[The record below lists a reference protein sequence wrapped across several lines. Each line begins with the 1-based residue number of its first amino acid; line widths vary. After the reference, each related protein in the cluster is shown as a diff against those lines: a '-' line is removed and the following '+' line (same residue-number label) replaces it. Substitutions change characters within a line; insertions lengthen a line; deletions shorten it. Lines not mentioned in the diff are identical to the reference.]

1 MRYVQLNDI
10 YLNIFT
16 MLIGRSVPGA
26 DVAND
31 VVSHQCCADGLR

>member
-1 MRYVQLNDI
+1 MKYVQLNDI

-26 DVAND
+26 DTVCPYL
-31 VVSHQCCADGLR
+31 VCMKLRNHE

>member
-16 MLIGRSVPGA
+16 MLIGRSVPEA
-26 DVAND
+26 DI
-31 VVSHQCCADGLR
+31 RM

>member
-16 MLIGRSVPGA
+16 MLIGRSVPRA
-26 DVAND
+26 DIPSAIDSYVQYAII
-31 VVSHQCCADGLR
+31 

>member
-26 DVAND
+26 EVINTI
-31 VVSHQCCADGLR
+31 QEN

>member
-1 MRYVQLNDI
+1 MKYVQLNDI

-26 DVAND
+26 DVASIEFQFSK
-31 VVSHQCCADGLR
+31 VYLSI